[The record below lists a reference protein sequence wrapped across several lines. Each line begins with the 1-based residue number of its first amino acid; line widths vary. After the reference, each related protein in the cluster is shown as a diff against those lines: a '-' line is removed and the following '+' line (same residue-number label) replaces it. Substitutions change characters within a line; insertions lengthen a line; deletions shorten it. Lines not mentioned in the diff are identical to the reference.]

1 MDFLTVKQQKNE
13 IVSFLN
19 KKGRRIE
26 LVIYSL
32 ILLFVA
38 IAPVYIFSYTA
49 SLVNYVVSLAV
60 SGLKIEGFLFNL
72 LQNSGAILG
81 EALAIACV
89 IFIAFPVIDFYFK
102 LVYRIYRDGAA
113 GRTLSADGLGGGYMR
128 SVARGSVF
136 GVSIFCCALPFIILT
151 GVTTSLAGHSDERI
165 AVLASYLFFFVFAL
179 GVALGFLVFMLF
191 RPLFLFGYYAA
202 RGKKVGESLSLSVKA
217 MRTPLAKAM
226 YKDYIKYFIPYLL
239 LAIPT
244 LFVLFLIDTL
254 PKMMIAYYRM
264 AETLENRE

>member
-1 MDFLTVKQQKNE
+1 MDFLTQKQQKND

-32 ILLFVA
+32 ILLFVV
-38 IAPVYIFSYTA
+38 IAPIYIFSYTA
-49 SLVNYVVSLAV
+49 NLVNYIVALAV
-60 SGLKIEGFLFNL
+60 SGLKIEGVLLNF
-72 LQNSGAILG
+72 LQNSGAIVG
-81 EALAIACV
+81 SAITLLCV
-89 IFIAFPVIDFYFK
+89 IFISFPVIDFYFK
-102 LVYRIYRDGAA
+102 LIYRIYRDGAA
-113 GRTLSADGLGGGYMR
+113 GRTLAVGGIEGGYMR
-128 SVARGSVF
+128 SVARGTVF
-136 GVSIFCCALPFIILT
+136 GVSIFCCAMPFIILT
-151 GVTTSLAGHSDERI
+151 EIATRFAGHSDERI